1 MKKGQVFFRLAP
13 YNIVEYDFSSRS
25 AYEDER
31 HGAAFLLN

>member
-13 YNIVEYDFSSRS
+13 YSIFEYDFSSRS

-31 HGAAFLLN
+31 HGVKFL